1 MWTTPSDLANYI
13 LAIQRARKGNTKGV
27 LKPDIINQ
35 MLTVHHDSWGLG
47 PELEQHDK
55 GLVFAHGGK
64 NAGFTNDF
72 LAYADS
78 AYGIVIMSN
87 GDNAGPL
94 IEELKIAISAHYGW
108 DLAVPLL
115 LKSAELAAKLRSS
128 ILATYSFDRDP
139 EYTVS
144 IAMNEG
150 KIEVHD
156 HGRDQKLQFI
166 ATGEDTITNLSSG
179 SKVTFNTDS
188 EGELVGLTWAGS
200 YTFTKAED

>member
-1 MWTTPSDLANYI
+1 
-13 LAIQRARKGNTKGV
+13 
-27 LKPDIINQ
+27 

-55 GLVFAHGGK
+55 GLVFSHGGK
-64 NAGFTNDF
+64 NAGFTNDL

-78 AYGIVIMSN
+78 ANGIVIMSN

-94 IEELKIAISAHYGW
+94 IEELKIAISVHYGW
-108 DLAVPLL
+108 DLASSLL
-115 LKSAELAAKLRSS
+115 LKPAELAEKFRSS
-128 ILATYSFDRDP
+128 IVGTYSFDRDP

-144 IAMNEG
+144 IALHKG

-166 ATGEDTITNLSSG
+166 ATGEDTITNLTSG
-179 SKVTFNTDS
+179 SKVKFNTDS
-188 EGELVGLTWAGS
+188 KGKLVGLTWAGS
-200 YTFTKAED
+200 YKFTKAED